1 MSVKHE
7 LEMGKTSEIS
17 QETIVEVKMESNQGV
32 AYVFSGRN
40 GDKEELSKEELIE
53 TWKLEREGEG
63 GVKEFSA

>member
-17 QETIVEVKMESNQGV
+17 QEAIVEVKMGSDQGV

-40 GDKEELSKEELIE
+40 GDKEECQRKN
-53 TWKLEREGEG
+53 
-63 GVKEFSA
+63 

>member
-17 QETIVEVKMESNQGV
+17 QEAIVEVKMGSDQGV
-32 AYVFSGRN
+32 AYVFSSRN